1 MGEKKKKKNKNKTCI
16 KTKQNSE
23 VEVNHDRD
31 CDFGRVK
38 TWGLALTLVIGRS
51 IRKEAGGENAWFG
64 LGALSV

>member
-1 MGEKKKKKNKNKTCI
+1 MGEKQKNKNKTCI

-51 IRKEAGGENAWFG
+51 IRKGGRGMHG
-64 LGALSV
+64 LGWEPSQCES